1 MFMRQ
6 QRIRRSPATGSLRR
20 PLVYSFAPPSGEPPG
35 GLPHADGVGTGGGT
49 PEEKAGP
56 AVGKRRGGKTDF
68 VSRRRAIFALIT
80 LFLTSVIAWRVV
92 KGAFV
97 WFGLTFAFVAFAS
110 LCFLLV
116 RGLWRVGWR
125 KIAAI
130 LALASFV
137 ATTFFGANVAAVVFD
152 PKIDNALRTRMPS
165 APQTIF
171 YTRGRDGQRAPV
183 YSDGERFAP
192 PSEVW
197 ESWFRRAAIAIED
210 ERFSTRDEGVVDV
223 RSLLRATLTNLWYL
237 HIKEGGS
244 GIEVQTA
251 KLILGS
257 FKTEGFV
264 AKFEQYFIAM
274 RLAQR
279 FEEPAAR
286 FCIYANIVFLV
297 SDRRGVGIAVA
308 DLFGKSD
315 LRTLS
320 IAEGALLAG
329 MLQNPATFD
338 PRLHPQAAL
347 ERRNVVLGKMRDLG
361 MISPDEYAAACK
373 EAVKV
378 LPRTRPQEL
387 LARAAV
393 EIYEANERSP
403 R

>member
-1 MFMRQ
+1 MRQ
-6 QRIRRSPATGSLRR
+6 QRIRRSPATGPLRKSSAH
-20 PLVYSFAPPSGEPPG
+20 SFGAPPDVPPG
-35 GLPHADGVGTGGGT
+35 GYPKAGGVGKGEIML
-49 PEEKAGP
+49 EEDAGP
-56 AVGKRRGGKTDF
+56 AVSNQRGGKSDF
-68 VSRRRAIFALIT
+68 ISRRRAVFALIT
-80 LFLTSVIAWRVV
+80 LFLTSIVAWRVV

-97 WFGLTFAFVAFAS
+97 WFVLTCAFLAFAS

-137 ATTFFGANVAAVVFD
+137 ATAFFGANVAAVVFD
-152 PKIDNALRTRMPS
+152 PKIDGALKARMPS

-171 YTRGRDGQRAPV
+171 YTQGRDGQRIPV

-192 PSEVW
+192 PPEVW
-197 ESWFRRAAIAIED
+197 ESWFSRAAIAIED
-210 ERFSTRDEGVVDV
+210 ERFSTRNEGVVDV
-223 RSLLRATLTNLWYL
+223 RSLLRATLINLWYL

-264 AKFEQYFIAM
+264 AKLEQYFVAM

-279 FEEPAAR
+279 YEEPAAR
-286 FCIYANIVFLV
+286 FCIYANIVILV
-297 SDRRGVGIAVA
+297 DDRRGVGIAA
-308 DLFGKSD
+308 DDLFGKSD

-329 MLQNPATFD
+329 MLQNPAIFD
-338 PRLHPQAAL
+338 PRSHPQAAL
-347 ERRNVVLGKMRDLG
+347 TRRNVVLNKMLELG
-361 MISPDEYAAACK
+361 MISPEQHDAACR
-373 EAVKV
+373 EEVKV
-378 LPRTRPQEL
+378 LPRTKPQEL

-393 EIYEANERSP
+393 EVYEANERSI

>member
-1 MFMRQ
+1 MRP
-6 QRIRRSPATGSLRR
+6 QRLRRTSATGQLQR
-20 PLVYSFAPPSGEPPG
+20 PPVHPFAPPLGEYREVRPHEGGVCNAEVAAEEDTGTAAERPPG
-35 GLPHADGVGTGGGT
+35 AKAD
-49 PEEKAGP
+49 
-56 AVGKRRGGKTDF
+56 F
-68 VSRRRAIFALIT
+68 NSRRRLIFSVLA
-80 LFLTSVIAWRVV
+80 LFLTSLVAWRVV

-97 WFGLTFAFVAFAS
+97 WFVLTCAFLAFAS

-116 RGLWRVGWR
+116 RWVWRTGWR

-130 LALASFV
+130 LTLASLV
-137 ATTFFGANVAAVVFD
+137 ATMFFGANVSAVVFD
-152 PKIDNALRTRMPS
+152 PKIDAALKARMPS

-171 YTRGRDGQRAPV
+171 YARQRDGQLMPV
-183 YSDGERFAP
+183 FSDGERFAP

-197 ESWFRRAAIAIED
+197 ESWFSRATIAIED
-210 ERFSTRDEGVVDV
+210 ERFSTRNEGVVDV

-251 KLILGS
+251 KLMLGS

-264 AKFEQYFIAM
+264 AKVEQYFIAM

-286 FCIYANIVFLV
+286 FCIYANIIVLV
-297 SDRRGVGIAVA
+297 GESRGVGVA
-308 DLFGKSD
+308 AEDLFGKSD
-315 LRTLS
+315 LRSLS

-329 MLQNPATFD
+329 MLRNPTIYD
-338 PRLHPQAAL
+338 PRLHPRAAL
-347 ERRNVVLGKMRDLG
+347 ARRNVVLDKMRDLG
-361 MISPDEYAAACK
+361 MITLVQHDAAAK
-373 EAVKV
+373 EEIKV

-393 EIYEANERSP
+393 EIHEANERSSK
-403 R
+403 

>member
-1 MFMRQ
+1 MRH
-6 QRIRRSPATGSLRR
+6 QRIRRSPATGPLRKSN
-20 PLVYSFAPPSGEPPG
+20 VYSFAPTSGEPSVDI
-35 GLPHADGVGTGGGT
+35 PHAAGVGNGDIM
-49 PEEKAGP
+49 PEEDADP
-56 AVGKRRGGKTDF
+56 AVSNRRGGKADF
-68 VSRRRAIFALIT
+68 VTRRRAVFALIT
-80 LFLTSVIAWRVV
+80 LFLTSIIAWRVV

-97 WFGLTFAFVAFAS
+97 WFGLTCAFLAFAS

-125 KIAAI
+125 KLAAI
-130 LALASFV
+130 LAPASFV
-137 ATTFFGANVAAVVFD
+137 ATTFFGANVAAIVFD
-152 PKIDNALRTRMPS
+152 PKIDYALKTRMPS

-171 YTRGRDGQRAPV
+171 YTRGRDGQRVLA
-183 YSDGERFAP
+183 YSDGEHFAP

-197 ESWFRRAAIAIED
+197 ESWFSRAAIAIED
-210 ERFSTRDEGVVDV
+210 ERFSTRNEGVIDV
-223 RSLLRATLTNLWYL
+223 RSLMRATLTNLWYL
-237 HIKEGGS
+237 HVKEGGS

-264 AKFEQYFIAM
+264 AKLEQYFIAM

-286 FCIYANIVFLV
+286 FCVYANIVIIV
-297 SDRRGVGIAVA
+297 GDRRGVGIASD

-315 LRTLS
+315 LRTLT

-338 PRLHPQAAL
+338 PRNHPQRAL
-347 ERRNVVLGKMRDLG
+347 ARRNVVLGKMLQLG
-361 MISPDEYAAACK
+361 MISPEQHDAACR
-373 EAVKV
+373 EEVKV

-393 EIYEANERSP
+393 EVNEANERSI